1 MAIHL
6 NVYIRARKR
15 TQKNKNWKGIDFF
28 FFWAYINLGRVET
41 RCVVVAL
48 RTAHAKNK
56 IKKCVAML
64 RPKP

>member
-28 FFWAYINLGRVET
+28 FFFGLISIWDVSRH
-41 RCVVVAL
+41 VAWWWL
-48 RTAHAKNK
+48 CELPTQK
-56 IKKCVAML
+56 IK
-64 RPKP
+64 